1 MNQTHRHCA
10 IYQKLNWRLMTR
22 VNRYNFI
29 ASWKKPGAYAIQQL
43 PPQSS
48 CCHVTPRISATKPGN
63 GKVETAV
70 NHPPIEHVTFFS
82 EGWFEELHAKL
93 PPGFFWTFVVSFFS
107 DFVGHVHCLV
117 WNVDLAM
124 YKKIRFAQASM
135 YWCLLGGTGSGVY
148 APECVVCVVNLQ
160 ISLVLIPFIV
170 QFVSWQNVIT

>member
-22 VNRYNFI
+22 VNRYNLI

-93 PPGFFWTFVVSFFS
+93 PPGFFWTFVVSFFLILLATFIAWS
-107 DFVGHVHCLV
+107 EMWTLPCRKRSGLHKLQCTGACWEAQDLEFMHP
-117 WNVDLAM
+117 NVL
-124 YKKIRFAQASM
+124 Y
-135 YWCLLGGTGSGVY
+135 V
-148 APECVVCVVNLQ
+148 LQ
-160 ISLVLIPFIV
+160 ICRSHWFS
-170 QFVSWQNVIT
+170 FHS